1 MNNNYLVPVAGNGL
15 LAPEGLGRRAL
26 LTGLSAGAL
35 ALPAAALASAS
46 GRPSWMQ
53 QAGEGMRGYGVP
65 AATESVARVAIGS
78 QPGTTGSG
86 ASRTPLAALEGT
98 ITPSGLHFERH
109 HSGVPTIDPA
119 AHRLMIHGLV
129 ERPLAFSLEAL
140 DRYPLVTQLRFLE
153 CSGNSA
159 ANLAAPEAPDLD
171 VATLHGL
178 VSQSEWVGVPLA
190 MLLQEAGLKPEGRW
204 VIAEGAD
211 AAAMS
216 RSIPLAKALDDAM
229 VALYQNGERLRPENG
244 YPMRLFLPNYEGNMS
259 VKWLRRLK
267 VTDQPAMTKDE
278 TSKYT
283 ELMPDGR
290 AQQFTFT
297 MGVKSIITRPSK
309 DVNLQGPGVYPIT
322 GLAWSGRGAIRR
334 VEVSA
339 DGGRSWA
346 DAALEGPGGAG
357 AMVRFRIPWR
367 WQGQPATLVS
377 RATDSTGAV
386 QPPRE
391 AIVQARGMQSLY
403 HYNGQQRWAVS
414 DNGTVRNTYA

>member
-1 MNNNYLVPVAGNGL
+1 MEDTTLVPIAGNGL
-15 LAPEGLGRRAL
+15 LPLRALNRRQL
-26 LTGLSAGAL
+26 LTGLGAGAL
-35 ALPAAALASAS
+35 ALPSAALAAG
-46 GRPSWMQ
+46 GRPPWMQ
-53 QAGEGMRGYGVP
+53 GAGAGMRGYGTPSP
-65 AATESVARVAIGS
+65 AETVGRVAIAS

-109 HSGVPTIDPA
+109 HSGVPTIDPV
-119 AHRLMIHGLV
+119 AHRLHIHGLV
-129 ERPLAFSLEAL
+129 EKPLAFSLEAL
-140 DRYPLVTQLRFLE
+140 ERYPLVTQLRFLE

-159 ANLAAPEAPDLD
+159 VNLAAPEAPDLD

-178 VSQSEWVGVPLA
+178 VSQSEWVGVPLSV
-190 MLLQEAGLKPEGRW
+190 LLEEAGLKPGAAW

-216 RSIPLAKALDDAM
+216 RSVPLGKALDDAI

-290 AQQFTFT
+290 AAQFTFT
-297 MGVKSIITRPSK
+297 MGVKSVITRPSK
-309 DVNLQGPGVYPIT
+309 GYGLGAHGIYPIT
-322 GLAWSGRGAIRR
+322 GLAWSGQGEIRR

-346 DAALEGPGGAG
+346 DAALEGPGGPG
-357 AMVRFRIPWR
+357 AMVRFRMPWL

-377 RATDSTGAV
+377 RATDSTGTV
-386 QPPRE
+386 QPTRE
-391 AIVQARGMQSLY
+391 AIVDARGPQSLY
-403 HYNGQQRWAVS
+403 HYNGQQRWQVS
-414 DNGTVRNTYA
+414 AAGDVRNSYV

>member
-1 MNNNYLVPVAGNGL
+1 MPCSWGRSSGCAALQGPECSPFAPYRLSVYARGQGGTIMENKNLAPLAGNGL

-26 LTGLSAGAL
+26 LTGLGAGAL
-35 ALPAAALASAS
+35 ALPAGALASAA
-46 GRPSWMQ
+46 GRPAWMQ
-53 QAGEGMRGYGVP
+53 QAGEGMRSYGVP
-65 AATESVARVAIGS
+65 AATENVARVALAS

-159 ANLAAPEAPDLD
+159 VNLAAPEAPDLD

-190 MLLQEAGLKPEGRW
+190 VLLQEAGLKPEARW
-204 VIAEGAD
+204 VVAEGAD

-216 RSIPLAKALDDAM
+216 RSIPLVKALDDAI

-259 VKWLRRLK
+259 VKWL
-267 VTDQPAMTKDE
+267 
-278 TSKYT
+278 
-283 ELMPDGR
+283 
-290 AQQFTFT
+290 
-297 MGVKSIITRPSK
+297 
-309 DVNLQGPGVYPIT
+309 
-322 GLAWSGRGAIRR
+322 
-334 VEVSA
+334 
-339 DGGRSWA
+339 
-346 DAALEGPGGAG
+346 
-357 AMVRFRIPWR
+357 
-367 WQGQPATLVS
+367 
-377 RATDSTGAV
+377 
-386 QPPRE
+386 
-391 AIVQARGMQSLY
+391 
-403 HYNGQQRWAVS
+403 
-414 DNGTVRNTYA
+414 